1 MQRRIE
7 RILCDF
13 VTVYFLLIAQPV
25 IEGNVLTTGKSEV
38 SPHTYLL
45 PPISYLTRTCLY
57 HLSLSLSLVGS
68 WW

>member
-38 SPHTYLL
+38 SPHT
-45 PPISYLTRTCLY
+45 
-57 HLSLSLSLVGS
+57 
-68 WW
+68 